1 MWFGN
6 IEKIICSILGNIL
19 KYPVH
24 YILVE
29 VSCMQFVCIKNETAC
44 ENNFKKWPL
53 KACGSLITQTL
64 NLLAPGTKV

>member
-1 MWFGN
+1 M
-6 IEKIICSILGNIL
+6 EKIICSILGNIL

-44 ENNFKKWPL
+44 EYNLKKMTFKGLRFSYYPNFKSFGPW
-53 KACGSLITQTL
+53 
-64 NLLAPGTKV
+64 N